1 MRDALHFLAD
11 ERAFRLRLF
20 CEGVLVGI
28 GVGVVVSLFRWILEM
43 ADVLRLL
50 VLLPLLFSLL
60 AEKFSVGFLLWP
72 LALVLIA
79 WILARFLAVE
89 PLISG
94 SGIPQVKGILLGR
107 IRMNAPRV
115 LVLKFVGGVLAI
127 GAGMS
132 LGREGPSVQLGACV
146 GQWFSRLRMR
156 PRSEERFLLTAGS
169 GAGLAAAFN
178 APLAGV
184 IFCLEELTK
193 SFSPLVLMAT
203 VAASVSAAAVAGSVL
218 GLAPVFHME
227 ALPSMPLWQYAW
239 LLPLGVFVGVLGVLF
254 NRVLIFSLDAYQKF
268 PFQEKWIGAK
278 FLLPLFLAFGLGFV
292 LHEVLGGGSALVDTL
307 LRETFSLTTLLVLL
321 TVKFAFTMICFG
333 SGVPGGIFLPML
345 VLGALSGAVF
355 AKVAVLSGVF
365 DASLATG
372 FIVYGMAAYFAAV
385 VKSPITGSVLIMEM
399 TGSFHHMLA
408 LIFVSITAYLTAD
421 FLKGEP
427 VYEMLLARLLRAK
440 AKARQVMA
448 HHRTIAEFIV
458 GEGSRLDGQ
467 KIADIPW
474 PEECLLVQVRRGES
488 ELIPSGSLVLQSGDF
503 VYALADDGDIA
514 ELEEMAEENPMG

>member
-20 CEGVLVGI
+20 CEGALVGI
-28 GVGVVVSLFRWILEM
+28 GVGVVVALFRWLLGLTEIYLPILLDWM
-43 ADVLRLL
+43 AKYFPVGFFGWGIFL
-50 VLLPLLFSLL
+50 VL
-60 AEKFSVGFLLWP
+60 V
-72 LALVLIA
+72 A
-79 WILARFLAVE
+79 WILARFLAIE

-94 SGIPQVKGILLGR
+94 SGIPQVKAILLGR
-107 IRMNAPRV
+107 IRMNAQRV
-115 LVLKFVGGVLAI
+115 LALKFVGGVLGI
-127 GAGMS
+127 GVGMS

-146 GQWFSRLRMR
+146 GQWFSRLRLR

-203 VAASVSAAAVAGSVL
+203 VAASVSASAVAGSAL
-218 GLAPVFHME
+218 GLAPVFHIEQLPQMSFSHY
-227 ALPSMPLWQYAW
+227 AL
-239 LLPLGVFVGVLGVLF
+239 LLPLGIFVGVLGLLF
-254 NRVLIFSLDAYQKF
+254 NRVLEMSLNAYQKF
-268 PFQEKWIGAK
+268 PFQPKACAAK
-278 FLLPLFLAFGLGFV
+278 FLLPLFLAFGLAFV
-292 LHEVLGGGSALVDTL
+292 LPEVLGGGSALVDMLIRKEFALPFL
-307 LRETFSLTTLLVLL
+307 LLLLA
-321 TVKFAFTMICFG
+321 VKFAFTMICFG

-355 AKVAVLSGVF
+355 AKLTMMAGIF
-365 DASLATG
+365 DPSLAVN

-408 LIFVSITAYLTAD
+408 LIFVSIIAYLTVDA
-421 FLKGEP
+421 LKGEP
-427 VYEMLLARLLRAK
+427 VYDMLLERLLRTRAK
-440 AKARQVMA
+440 IRQVMA

-458 GEGSRLDGQ
+458 GEGSRLDG
-467 KIADIPW
+467 KTIAEISW
-474 PEECLLVQVRRGES
+474 PEDCLLVQVRRGET
-488 ELIPSGSLVLQSGDF
+488 ELIPTGPLVLQSGDF
-503 VYALADDGDIA
+503 VYALADDADIA
-514 ELEEMAEENPMG
+514 ELEDLAEERIC

>member
-20 CEGVLVGI
+20 CEGVLVG
-28 GVGVVVSLFRWILEM
+28 VGAGLVVALFRWLLETVELYRHIL
-43 ADVLRLL
+43 
-50 VLLPLLFSLL
+50 LLPLLFSLL
-60 AEKFSVGFLLWP
+60 TEKFSIGFVLWP
-72 LALVLIA
+72 LSLVLIA
-79 WILARFLAVE
+79 WILAKFLTVE

-107 IRMNAPRV
+107 VRMNAQRV
-115 LVLKFVGGVLAI
+115 LALKFVGGVLAI

-146 GQWFSRLRMR
+146 GQWFSRLRLR

-203 VAASVSAAAVAGSVL
+203 VAASVSSAAVAGSVL
-218 GLAPVFHME
+218 GLAPVFHIE

-239 LLPLGVFVGVLGVLF
+239 LLPLGVFVGALGVLF
-254 NRVLIFSLDAYQKF
+254 NRVLIFSLNAYQKF
-268 PFQEKWIGAK
+268 PLQEKWSGVK

-292 LHEVLGGGSALVDTL
+292 LPEVLGGGSSLVDTL
-307 LRETFSLTTLLVLL
+307 IKEKFELATLLLL
-321 TVKFAFTMICFG
+321 LVVKFAFTMVCFG

-355 AKVAVLSGVF
+355 AKVALFAGVF
-365 DASLATG
+365 DETLATS
-372 FIVYGMAAYFAAV
+372 FIVYGMAAYFSAV
-385 VKSPITGSVLIMEM
+385 VKAPITGSILIMEM

-408 LIFVSITAYLTAD
+408 LIFVSMTAFLTAD
-421 FLKGEP
+421 VLHGAP
-427 VYEMLLARLLRAK
+427 VYDMLLERLLQARAK
-440 AKARQVMA
+440 VRQVLA

-458 GEGSRLDGQ
+458 GEGSRLDG
-467 KIADIPW
+467 KSIAEISW
-474 PEECLLVQVRRGES
+474 PEECLLVQVRRGEM
-488 ELIPSGSLVLQSGDF
+488 ELIPTGPLVLRPGDF
-503 VYALADDGDIA
+503 VYALTDDGDIA
-514 ELEEMAEENPMG
+514 ELEELAQEKLIG

>member
-20 CEGVLVGI
+20 CEGTLVGI
-28 GVGVVVSLFRWILEM
+28 GVGVVVALFRWLLELTEIYRPILFDWM
-43 ADVLRLL
+43 AKSFPAGFAGWGLLL
-50 VLLPLLFSLL
+50 VC
-60 AEKFSVGFLLWP
+60 
-72 LALVLIA
+72 IA
-79 WILARFLAVE
+79 WILAKFLAVE

-94 SGIPQVKGILLGR
+94 SGIPQVKAILLGR
-107 IRMNAPRV
+107 IRMNAQRV
-115 LVLKFVGGVLAI
+115 LALKFVGGVLAI

-146 GQWFSRLRMR
+146 GQWFSRLRLR

-203 VAASVSAAAVAGSVL
+203 VAAAVSAATAAGSML
-218 GLAPVFHME
+218 GMTPVFHIGD
-227 ALPSMPLWQYAW
+227 LPSLSLAHAA
-239 LLPLGVFVGVLGVLF
+239 LLFPLGIFVGVLGVVF
-254 NRVLIFSLDAYQKF
+254 NRVLEAALDAYQKF
-268 PFQEKWIGAK
+268 PFQQQWSAAK
-278 FLLPLFLAFGLGFV
+278 YLLPLFLAFGLAF
-292 LHEVLGGGSALVDTL
+292 LLPEVLGGGSALVDTL
-307 LRETFSLTTLLVLL
+307 IRKEFALSFLLLL
-321 TVKFAFTMICFG
+321 LAAKFAFTMLCFG

-355 AKVAVLSGVF
+355 SKVALLAGVF
-365 DASLATG
+365 DETLATS

-385 VKSPITGSVLIMEM
+385 VRSPITGSVLIMEM

-421 FLKGEP
+421 ALKGEP
-427 VYEMLLARLLRAK
+427 VYDMLLNRLLRAR
-440 AKARQVMA
+440 AKIRQVMA
-448 HHRTIAEFIV
+448 HHRTIAELII
-458 GEGSRLDGQ
+458 GEGSRLDG
-467 KIADIPW
+467 KTVASVSW
-474 PEECLLVQVRRGES
+474 PEECLLVQVRRGET
-488 ELIPSGSLVLQSGDF
+488 ELVPTGPLVLQSGDF

-514 ELEEMAEENPMG
+514 ELEELAEERIC

>member
-20 CEGVLVGI
+20 CEGALVGI
-28 GVGVVVSLFRWILEM
+28 GVGIVVALFRWLLGLTEIYLPILFDWM
-43 ADVLRLL
+43 AKSFPVGFFGWGIFL
-50 VLLPLLFSLL
+50 VL
-60 AEKFSVGFLLWP
+60 V
-72 LALVLIA
+72 A
-79 WILARFLAVE
+79 WILARFLAIE
-89 PLISG
+89 SLISG
-94 SGIPQVKGILLGR
+94 SGIPQVKAILLGR
-107 IRMNAPRV
+107 IRMNAQRV
-115 LVLKFVGGVLAI
+115 LALKFVGGVLGI
-127 GAGMS
+127 GVGMS

-146 GQWFSRLRMR
+146 GQWFSRLRLR

-203 VAASVSAAAVAGSVL
+203 VAASVSSSAVAGWAL
-218 GLAPVFHME
+218 GLAPVFHIK
-227 ALPSMPLWQYAW
+227 ALPSLPMSHYVL
-239 LLPLGVFVGVLGVLF
+239 LLPLGIFVGVLGVLF
-254 NRVLIFSLDAYQKF
+254 NHVLEATLDAYQKF
-268 PFQEKWIGAK
+268 PAQGAAK
-278 FLLPLFLAFGLGFV
+278 FLMPLFLSFGLAFV
-292 LHEVLGGGSALVDTL
+292 LPEVLGGGSALVDTL
-307 LRETFSLTTLLVLL
+307 LRKEFALPFLLLLLVA
-321 TVKFAFTMICFG
+321 KFAFTMICFG

-355 AKVAVLSGVF
+355 SKLTAMAGIIDPALMVS
-365 DASLATG
+365 

-385 VKSPITGSVLIMEM
+385 VKAPITGSVLIMEM

-421 FLKGEP
+421 VLKGAP
-427 VYEMLLARLLRAK
+427 VYDMLLERLLRARTK
-440 AKARQVMA
+440 IHQVMA

-458 GEGSRLDGQ
+458 GEGSSLDG
-467 KIADIPW
+467 KTIAEISW
-474 PEECLLVQVRRGES
+474 PEECLLVQVRRGET
-488 ELIPSGSLVLQSGDF
+488 ELIPTGPLVLQSGDF

-514 ELEEMAEENPMG
+514 ELEELAEERIG

>member
-20 CEGVLVGI
+20 CEGALV
-28 GVGVVVSLFRWILEM
+28 GVGVGIAVSLFRWILGLTEIYRPILFAWM
-43 ADVLRLL
+43 A
-50 VLLPLLFSLL
+50 SS
-60 AEKFSVGFLLWP
+60 FSVGFVGWGLF
-72 LALVLIA
+72 LVLVA
-79 WILARFLAVE
+79 WILARFLAIE

-94 SGIPQVKGILLGR
+94 SGIPQVKAILLGR
-107 IRMNAPRV
+107 IRMNAQRV
-115 LVLKFVGGVLAI
+115 LALKFVGGVLGI

-146 GQWFSRLRMR
+146 GQWFSRLRLR

-203 VAASVSAAAVAGSVL
+203 VAASVSASAVAGSAL
-218 GLAPVFHME
+218 GLAPVFHIGQLPQLTFSHY
-227 ALPSMPLWQYAW
+227 AL
-239 LLPLGVFVGVLGVLF
+239 LLPLGIFAGVLGLLF
-254 NRVLIFSLDAYQKF
+254 NRVLEASLDAYQKF
-268 PFQEKWIGAK
+268 PFQRQAGAAK
-278 FLLPLFLAFGLGFV
+278 FLLPLFLAFGLAFV
-292 LHEVLGGGSALVDTL
+292 LPEALGGGSALVDTL
-307 LRETFSLTTLLVLL
+307 LQKEFALPFLLLL
-321 TVKFAFTMICFG
+321 LAVKFAFTMICFG

-355 AKVAVLSGVF
+355 AKLTAMAGIF
-365 DASLATG
+365 DPSLAVN

-408 LIFVSITAYLTAD
+408 LIFVSITAYLAAD
-421 FLKGEP
+421 MLKGAP
-427 VYEMLLARLLRAK
+427 VYDMLLERLLRAR
-440 AKARQVMA
+440 AKIHQVMA
-448 HHRTIAEFIV
+448 RHRTIAEFIV
-458 GEGSRLDGQ
+458 GGGSRLDG
-467 KIADIPW
+467 KTIAEIPW
-474 PEECLLVQVRRGES
+474 PEECLLVQVRRGEA
-488 ELIPSGSLVLQSGDF
+488 ELIPTGPLVLQPGDF
-503 VYALADDGDIA
+503 IYALADDGDIA
-514 ELEEMAEENPMG
+514 ELEELAEERIILTTD